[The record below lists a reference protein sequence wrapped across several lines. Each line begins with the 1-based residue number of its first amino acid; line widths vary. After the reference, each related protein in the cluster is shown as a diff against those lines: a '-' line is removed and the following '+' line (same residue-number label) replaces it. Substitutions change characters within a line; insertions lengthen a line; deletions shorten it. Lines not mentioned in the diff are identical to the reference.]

1 MTKPSQNPLA
11 AGVAPL
17 FWQRRMKSD
26 VMRCMDSHL
35 NTSWVESFI
44 STRPALRDGSLLGN
58 CFESILSGRRHTAK
72 TENGDGRSRRRSV
85 RSRSGFTRFSE
96 SRANESPPVQE
107 RHAPSVER
115 AGKFC
120 PRIEDAAPLPSGLP
134 EHAEYHLLCRLAEVL
149 SDMVKGKTERRSL
162 SPAAM
167 NKSVQ
172 HLLQRISDVES
183 KRGVPEALPPPLEVC
198 PETPEDAAHSWQDEL
213 ARRIKC
219 LISLA
224 NPQTETSAVTGDET
238 QVWPWSQS
246 VSGPTAPPE
255 LLDYLS
261 HVSGQ
266 DLPTNTDDAR
276 NPPSSNDS
284 SRERK
289 AFSPAEKRGT
299 SSLSAQQW
307 SEASSARDSWSD
319 VWSRGAP
326 TPLDNLESVRDEGM
340 IPPAHSRENAVGA
353 RGVQRRTDSSKTR
366 TGRRASSSAENLL
379 PGHDAEV
386 KPSWSEFWEPL
397 IPPEDNFDPRME
409 DAPSTSGWAKQIEP
423 PVTAP
428 QLPPL
433 IPPQMIGMPVVPVAT
448 ATIRREARAE
458 EMADEDL
465 DLLATRIQRI
475 LDEEARRHGIDV

>member
-1 MTKPSQNPLA
+1 
-11 AGVAPL
+11 
-17 FWQRRMKSD
+17 
-26 VMRCMDSHL
+26 
-35 NTSWVESFI
+35 
-44 STRPALRDGSLLGN
+44 
-58 CFESILSGRRHTAK
+58 
-72 TENGDGRSRRRSV
+72 
-85 RSRSGFTRFSE
+85 
-96 SRANESPPVQE
+96 
-107 RHAPSVER
+107 
-115 AGKFC
+115 
-120 PRIEDAAPLPSGLP
+120 
-134 EHAEYHLLCRLAEVL
+134 
-149 SDMVKGKTERRSL
+149 MVKSRTERRDL
-162 SPAAM
+162 SQAAM
-167 NKSVQ
+167 NKSVR
-172 HLLQRISDVES
+172 HLFQGICDVES
-183 KRGVPEALPPPLEVC
+183 NKGAPEVLPLSLEVC
-198 PETPEDAAHSWQDEL
+198 HETPENAVRSWQDEL
-213 ARRIKC
+213 ARRIKRI
-219 LISLA
+219 ISLT
-224 NPQTETSAVTGDET
+224 NPQTETSAETDDDT

-261 HVSGQ
+261 HLSGQ
-266 DLPTNTDDAR
+266 EDLPNNTADER
-276 NPPSSNDS
+276 NPSSSNDS

-289 AFSPAEKRGT
+289 AFSPVEKRGA
-299 SSLSAQQW
+299 SSSSAQQW
-307 SEASSARDSWSD
+307 SEASSSRDSWSD

-340 IPPAHSRENAVGA
+340 MPPEHSRENGVGA
-353 RGVQRRTDSSKTR
+353 REIKRRTDSSKTR
-366 TGRRASSSAENLL
+366 TGRGVFSSPENLL

-423 PVTAP
+423 PITAP

-458 EMADEDL
+458 ERADEDL